1 MEQERCPAA
10 FRYREWSTIFSMK
23 NQEAFIAA
31 IREGDTERVAA
42 LLEADPS
49 LIETRHD
56 KLSPILLALYVGKND
71 LARFLAERTPSRSF
85 YEACALGE
93 LDRVAEL
100 LDADPSLLSRYS
112 DDGFAPIGFSTFF
125 GHPEVDRFLLERGG
139 DVHAQATNPMR
150 VGLVH
155 AAAARCDHGMMRL
168 ALERGANPNAR
179 QQVDYTPLHTA
190 AARGDRE
197 MAELLL
203 AHGAERSAKGADG
216 KTPADIAREH
226 GEEEMAR
233 WLAAEA

>member
-1 MEQERCPAA
+1 MPDGEPLPRVEYDCPMTSPMTSQE
-10 FRYREWSTIFSMK
+10 E
-23 NQEAFIAA
+23 FIAA
-31 IREGDTERVAA
+31 IRGGDAARVAE
-42 LLEADPS
+42 LLDADPS
-49 LIETRHD
+49 LAGIRHD
-56 KLSPILLALYVGKND
+56 NLSPILLALYVGKND
-71 LARFLAERTPSRSF
+71 IARLLADRTPSRSF

-93 LDRVAEL
+93 LDRVREL

-139 DVHAQATNPMR
+139 DVHAQATNSMR

-155 AAAARCDHGMMRL
+155 AAAARCDRGMMRL

-203 AHGAERSAKGADG
+203 AHGADRNSKASDG

-226 GEEEMAR
+226 GQEEMAR